1 MKYIFLLIACVFAL
15 SGNAQKFNKKVR
27 TLKVKKRI
35 EYKERASGT
44 IVDAATGSPLNGV
57 RVAVPGLSTAMTD
70 ESGKFSIRIPSY
82 EVELLVSSPG
92 YQQKRIPLRGEK
104 EVTVR
109 LYDETHKSLFEDVL
123 TPLGDMAGSQTTTAL
138 TQLNGDNSLSPATS
152 PEALLQGTVPGLN
165 TLFRSGMENAGANM
179 FMGGFN
185 SIYTNN
191 QPLLII
197 DGMVVENLS
206 AGISLIDGYLSTP
219 MSTIDVKDIER
230 ITVLKDA
237 ATLYGVK
244 GSNGAIVIETKRAK
258 DAETRITAQITTG
271 MNLKPSS
278 IPMLDAVQS
287 KRYLMDVYQSR

>member
-35 EYKERASGT
+35 EYKERASGP

-109 LYDETHKSLFEDVL
+109 LYD
-123 TPLGDMAGSQTTTAL
+123 
-138 TQLNGDNSLSPATS
+138 
-152 PEALLQGTVPGLN
+152 
-165 TLFRSGMENAGANM
+165 
-179 FMGGFN
+179 
-185 SIYTNN
+185 
-191 QPLLII
+191 
-197 DGMVVENLS
+197 
-206 AGISLIDGYLSTP
+206 
-219 MSTIDVKDIER
+219 
-230 ITVLKDA
+230 
-237 ATLYGVK
+237 
-244 GSNGAIVIETKRAK
+244 
-258 DAETRITAQITTG
+258 
-271 MNLKPSS
+271 
-278 IPMLDAVQS
+278 
-287 KRYLMDVYQSR
+287 